1 MNSYL
6 FFRGENRKRK
16 DKLTLMPA
24 GLVKKSSRTLSLKL
38 TDITKPLADGEKTNH
53 MLKAS
58 QRILNSEKAAS
69 NAGMPSLRTK
79 IITSLNTR
87 FPDITKSA
95 LSK

>member
-1 MNSYL
+1 
-6 FFRGENRKRK
+6 
-16 DKLTLMPA
+16 MPA

-58 QRILNSEKAAS
+58 QRILNSERAAT

-95 LSK
+95 LSKIRHFNEKKNYLCIF

>member
-1 MNSYL
+1 
-6 FFRGENRKRK
+6 
-16 DKLTLMPA
+16 MPA

-58 QRILNSEKAAS
+58 QRILNSERAAT

-95 LSK
+95 LSKIRHFAQ